1 MCLDWDCQAISGGVS
16 SIYSDAA
23 AALTNPLADEAL
35 HGVAESPGVNFA
47 EEGNYS
53 YATSFPQP
61 ILMGAAFDDALIN
74 AVATVI
80 STEAR
85 AFNNANRS
93 SLDYWTPNINPYKD
107 PRWGRGQETPGE
119 DPHHLKSYVAALID
133 GLQGGRNPD
142 ILKVV
147 ATCKHFV
154 AYDEES
160 WHGVLRYEFDAQVT
174 TQDLSEYYMQPF
186 QTCARDAGVVS
197 IMCSYNALN
206 GVPTC
211 LDPYI
216 LQDVL
221 RDHWNWTAPEN
232 YVTTDCDSFESAYGY
247 QHYADTR
254 EQIVADGL
262 NAGTE
267 LNCGTYYPSHLP
279 AAFSQGL
286 FNQSQIDRAVMK
298 LYSALIRL
306 GYFDPAS
313 ATPYRSLG
321 FSDVATPAAGA
332 LALKSAEEGIVL
344 LKNDGTL
351 PLQMASGQNTTIA
364 FIGGWANATT
374 QMQGN
379 YAGVA
384 PYLVSPLQAAQR
396 TAGINAIYG
405 GTGGDPTTDG
415 WDEAYGAAQQAD
427 IVIFADGSAPAESN
441 DRERI
446 DWTGS
451 KIDLVSWLA
460 SIGKPTI
467 VLNMGDQL
475 DNAPFLANPNISAI
489 LWAGY
494 PGQDGGTA
502 LMNILTGTTA
512 PAGRLPV
519 TQYPGNYV
527 YEVPMT
533 DMNLRPNDTT
543 GNPGRTYKWYDNA
556 TIPFG
561 YGMHYTNFTANFAAS
576 SNSNTNTNGSMQQSY
591 DISSLI
597 SSCDN
602 ATHPYLDLC
611 PFDTPIQVSVSNTG
625 TAPSDY
631 VTLLFIAGE
640 HGPQPYPLKQLVAY
654 QRLFNVT
661 AGQSQT
667 ANLNLTLGSLARYDE
682 MGNQVLYPGDY
693 SLLVDVPTQATY
705 NFTLTGSETVMD
717 YWPQPRN

>member
-1 MCLDWDCQAISGGVS
+1 
-16 SIYSDAA
+16 
-23 AALTNPLADEAL
+23 
-35 HGVAESPGVNFA
+35 
-47 EEGNYS
+47 
-53 YATSFPQP
+53 
-61 ILMGAAFDDALIN
+61 MGAAFDDALIH

-119 DPHHLKSYVAALID
+119 DPYHLKSYVAALID
-133 GLQGGRNPD
+133 GLQGGKDPD
-142 ILKVV
+142 ILKVA

-154 AYDEES
+154 AYDLES

-186 QTCARDAGVVS
+186 QTCARDAGVAS

-206 GVPTC
+206 GMPTC

-232 YVTTDCDSFESAYGY
+232 YVTTDCDSLESAYGY
-247 QHYADTR
+247 QHYDDTR
-254 EQIVADGL
+254 EQTVADAL
-262 NAGTE
+262 NAGVE

-286 FNQSQIDRAVMK
+286 FNQSQIDQAVMK

-321 FSDVATPAAGA
+321 FSDVATPSASA

-351 PLQMASGQNTTIA
+351 PLSVSSEQNTTIA

-379 YAGVA
+379 YAGIA
-384 PYLVSPLQAAQR
+384 PYLVSPLQAAER
-396 TAGINAIYG
+396 TPGINVLYG

-415 WDEAYGAAQQAD
+415 WDEAYDAAQQAD
-427 IVIFADGSAPAESN
+427 VVIYAEGSAPAEGA
-441 DRERI
+441 DRDRI
-446 DWTGS
+446 NWTGS
-451 KIDLVSWLA
+451 KVDLVSWLA

-489 LWAGY
+489 IWGGY

-502 LMNILTGTTA
+502 LMNIITGKTA

-519 TQYPGNYV
+519 TEYPGSYV
-527 YEVPMT
+527 NEVAMT
-533 DMNLRPNDTT
+533 NMNLRPNATT
-543 GNPGRTYKWYDNA
+543 GDPGRTYKWYDNA
-556 TIPFG
+556 TLPFG
-561 YGMHYTNFTANFAAS
+561 YGMHYTNFTASFTAG
-576 SNSNTNTNGSMQQSY
+576 NTSDSMQQSY
-591 DISSLI
+591 SIQSLI
-597 SSCDN
+597 SSCTN
-602 ATHPYLDLC
+602 TTTPTSYLDLC
-611 PFDTPIQVSVSNTG
+611 PFPDPVHITVSNTG
-625 TAPSDY
+625 FTSSDY
-631 VTLLFIAGE
+631 VTLLFVSGA
-640 HGPQPYPLKQLVAY
+640 HGPKPYPLKQLVAY
-654 QRLFNVT
+654 QRLFDT
-661 AGQSQT
+661 APDASQT
-667 ANLNLTLGSLARYDE
+667 ATLNLTLGSLARYDE
-682 MGNQVLYPGDY
+682 NGNQVLYPGEY
-693 SLLVDVPTQATY
+693 RLLVDVPTQATWD
-705 NFTLTGSETVMD
+705 FKLVGEESVLD
-717 YWPQPRN
+717 HWPQPRS